1 MTIKEVNEKIELEQA
16 RYNEAFNRLRQH
28 DKNQTP
34 FNFGDF
40 TYDALM
46 EQCERSMARINVL
59 KSLKDALEATT

>member
-16 RYNEAFNRLRQH
+16 RYNEAFNRLRNH
-28 DKNQTP
+28 DKNKTP

-59 KSLKDALEATT
+59 RSLKEAMEATS